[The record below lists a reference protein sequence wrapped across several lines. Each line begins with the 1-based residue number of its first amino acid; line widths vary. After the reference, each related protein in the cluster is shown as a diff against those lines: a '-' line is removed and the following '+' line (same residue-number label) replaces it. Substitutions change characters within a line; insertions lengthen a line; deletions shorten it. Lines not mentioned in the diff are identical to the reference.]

1 MRRVLGLILAAIC
14 LAGASVAGAQTIAF
28 KNIAARVV
36 IIPEARS
43 DVQVLF
49 LKTNPRVPLR
59 VVKLFN
65 DTTQVQPADW
75 TGWFWGPHMSC
86 NDRDDQ
92 PTAHVPGL
100 GEIAYDD
107 LPQITVRV
115 PMDAKVVAGG
125 AIYGSAGRAQNL
137 TLVIAGC
144 GDWTVA
150 NVQDR
155 LWVEFAGAGKLHT
168 GSAGNMTL
176 RIAGAA
182 TVTTTDVQNGLT
194 LNVAGV
200 GNVRVH
206 NVSGP
211 LDVHLAG
218 GGDVRIDNGRA
229 TTMAVHIAGSGNVDY
244 GGVADSLNA
253 NIAGSGEI
261 RAAKVLGAVNKFIAG
276 SGSVDVGQQ

>member
-1 MRRVLGLILAAIC
+1 MHRVLGLVLAAMV
-14 LAGASVAGAQTIAF
+14 LAGASVADAQTIAF

-49 LKTNPRVPLR
+49 LKTNPRLPMQ

-65 DTTQVQPADW
+65 DTTQVQPKDC
-75 TGWFWGPHMSC
+75 TGWLWGPHMGCS
-86 NDRDDQ
+86 DRDE
-92 PTAHVPGL
+92 PSSASVPGL
-100 GEIAYDD
+100 GDIAYDD

-125 AIYGSAGRAQNL
+125 AIYGSAARSQNL
-137 TLVIAGC
+137 TLIIAGC

-150 NVQDR
+150 NVEDR
-155 LWVEFAGAGKLHT
+155 LSVEFAGAGKLHT
-168 GSAGNMTL
+168 GSAGNMNL

-194 LNVAGV
+194 LNIGGV

-206 NVSGP
+206 SVSGP

-218 GGDVRIDNGRA
+218 GGDVRIDSGRA

-276 SGSVDVGQQ
+276 SGSVDVGQ

>member
-1 MRRVLGLILAAIC
+1 MHRLLGLVLAAVF
-14 LAGASVAGAQTIAF
+14 LAGASAAGAQTIAF
-28 KNIAARVV
+28 KNVAARVV

-49 LKTNPRVPLR
+49 LKTNPHVPMK

-65 DTTQVQPADW
+65 DTTQVQPANW
-75 TGWFWGPHMSC
+75 TGWFWGPHMIC
-86 NDRDDQ
+86 GDRKDQ
-92 PTAHVPGL
+92 PSATVPGL

-125 AIYGSAGRAQNL
+125 AIYGSAGRSQKL
-137 TLVIAGC
+137 TLTIAGC

-150 NVQDR
+150 NVQDQ
-155 LWVEFAGAGKLHT
+155 LWVEFAGSGKLHT
-168 GSAGNMTL
+168 GSSGNMVL

-182 TVTTTDVQNGLT
+182 TVTTTDVRNGLS
-194 LNVAGV
+194 LNIAGV
-200 GNVRVH
+200 GYVQVH

-211 LDVHLAG
+211 LDVRLAG

-244 GGVADSLNA
+244 GGVADSLDA

-276 SGSVDVGQQ
+276 SGSVDVGQ